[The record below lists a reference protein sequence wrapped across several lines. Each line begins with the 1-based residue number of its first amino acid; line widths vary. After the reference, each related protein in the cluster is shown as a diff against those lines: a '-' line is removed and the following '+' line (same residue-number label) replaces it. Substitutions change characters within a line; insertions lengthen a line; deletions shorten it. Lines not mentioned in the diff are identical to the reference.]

1 MNMRNCTC
9 LFFFS
14 ILFCLKS
21 IAQPGFED
29 SSFAVKS
36 TSPGIFE
43 TRFYGKEEEARMI
56 IAQPDEKIIMVGA
69 SLNGSKGHDFTF
81 VRINPD
87 GTLDESFASKGKG
100 IYTVSDSTDDYPET
114 VAIDKA
120 GRILI
125 GGYFKASGATLPVI
139 IRLTPNGNIDKT
151 FAKEGKFFP
160 DLTAKKMTS
169 IHTLKRQGDKILAVG
184 SYLDSLDMFITD
196 HTTVVFRLNEDGTQ
210 DRTFGSKGLTILKGV
225 ACFQIALNETSI
237 ALGGSYPMPVKTS
250 SATNPAIVMLKSDGA
265 INTEFGNKGFYQRTV
280 VAEEM
285 ISDLAFQKDGKLV
298 TVGQVRDQSVIMRLS
313 PFGKVDSSFASTGRL
328 INNFALKEKG
338 KSIFVLP
345 NGNILATIEATYSD
359 GNFTSQRLRL
369 VKLNEKGQTGSY
381 GYDQISNFSTSL
393 NNSILTSDYNLICAR
408 ATGYDFSV
416 IKVKTKI
423 TQSIRFTDLPKL
435 KITSENPRLVAYS
448 SLKLPVLFKSN
459 NVNVAETKDTLL
471 IITGAGAV
479 TITAYVEGNID
490 YEGAKANQAIIISPA
505 AEFLVGKNYT
515 SAKKVQTYAVVPYN
529 DEYSYEWSYLGE
541 NAFMINNN
549 QSSDSAN
556 KVNIYFSEDAV
567 GGLISCR
574 VYDKQGLLKASLRKE
589 IQVVEDA
596 TDGNIRENSCP
607 KSFALCY
614 ATHIN
619 SFRINTLQSDSSGCQ
634 GTGYTDF
641 TESGRTT
648 DLFLGNVYTADFEI
662 GSIGKSSKYVGIWI
676 DYNNDGDFDEAD
688 EFVNASFGE
697 DSLFS
702 MKPIIIKGSK
712 EYAGSRRLRVR
723 CRTNGRFTSS
733 DACILSG
740 EAGETEDYMITL
752 KVQDALEAPEIITPN
767 DDGKNDYFVIRGVND
782 KSDNKLEVFDKWG
795 DIKYSRFNY
804 LNDWNGKLNNGDQ
817 ITEGTYYYV
826 FKNGANVLK
835 GFVEV
840 KY

>member
-1 MNMRNCTC
+1 MRNSSFLT
-9 LFFFS
+9 LFYFLIVFY
-14 ILFCLKS
+14 S
-21 IAQPGFED
+21 IAQPAIID
-29 SSFAVKS
+29 TSFNKAG
-36 TSPGIFE
+36 SPRGIFQ
-43 TRFYGKEEEARMI
+43 TRFYGKEEEAKMI
-56 IAQPDEKIIMVGA
+56 ISQPDEKIVMVGS
-69 SLNGSKGHDFTF
+69 SLNGSKGHDFTC
-81 VRINPD
+81 VRINSD
-87 GTLDESFASKGKG
+87 GTLDESFASKGRG
-100 IYTVSDSTDDYPET
+100 IYTVSDSTDEYAET

-125 GGYFKASGATLPVI
+125 GGYIYASGTTKPVI
-139 IRLTPNGNIDKT
+139 IRLTADGNIDKT
-151 FAKEGKFFP
+151 FAKEGKYFP
-160 DLTAKKMTS
+160 DLTTKKMTS
-169 IHTLKRQGDKILAVG
+169 IHALKRQGEKILAVG
-184 SYLDSLDMFITD
+184 SYIDSISMFINGP
-196 HTTVVFRLNEDGTQ
+196 TTVVFRLNDDGTQ
-210 DRTFGSKGLTILKGV
+210 DKTFGSKGITILESV
-225 ACFQIALNETSI
+225 ACYQIALNETSI
-237 ALGGSYPMPVKTS
+237 ALGGSYPMPLKTS
-250 SATNPAIVMLKSDGA
+250 SVTNPAIAMLKSDGT
-265 INTEFGNKGFYQRTV
+265 INTTFGDKGFYKGTV
-280 VAEEM
+280 VALE
-285 ISDLAFQKDGKLV
+285 IIADLAFQKDGKLV
-298 TVGQVRDQSVIMRLS
+298 TVGQVRDQSVIMRLKS
-313 PFGKVDSSFASTGRL
+313 DGRIDSTFAGDGRV
-328 INNFALKEKG
+328 INILAYREVG

-369 VKLNEKGQTGSY
+369 VKLNEKGEFGSL
-381 GYDQISNFSTSL
+381 GYEQISDFSTSL

-416 IKVKTKI
+416 VKVKTKI
-423 TQSIRFTDLPKL
+423 IPSIRFTDIPKL
-435 KITSENPRLVAYS
+435 NIASGNTPLFANASFN
-448 SLKLPVLFKSN
+448 LPVIFISS

-471 IITGAGAV
+471 IVTGAGPT
-479 TITAYVEGNID
+479 TITAYVEASID
-490 YEGAKANQAIIISPA
+490 YEGTKANQTIIISPA
-505 AEFLVGKNYT
+505 AEFLIGKNYT
-515 SAKKVQTYAVVPYN
+515 STKKVQTYAVVPYN

-541 NAFMINNN
+541 NAYLLNTN
-549 QSSDSAN
+549 QESDSVN
-556 KVNIYFSEDAV
+556 KVNIYFTEDAV
-567 GGLISCR
+567 EGTINCR
-574 VYDKQGLLKASLRKE
+574 VYDKQGLLKATLRKE
-589 IQVVEDA
+589 IKVVEDA

-619 SFRINTLQSDSSGCQ
+619 SFRINSLKSDSSGCQ

-702 MKPIIIKGSK
+702 MKPIIIKNSK
-712 EYAGSRRLRVR
+712 EYAGSRRLRIR

-740 EAGETEDYMITL
+740 EAGETEDYMVTL

-782 KSDNKLEVFDKWG
+782 KADNRLDVFDKWG
-795 DIKYSRFNY
+795 DIKYSSVNY
-804 LNDWNGKLNNGDQ
+804 LNDWNGKSNNGDKV
-817 ITEGTYYYV
+817 TEGTYYYV
-826 FKNGANVLK
+826 FKNGVNVLK